1 MSKKQI
7 TQEKII
13 QSFLST
19 ASEKGAGATSLSDI
33 SDMLEIKKAS
43 LYNHFESRDDMY
55 NATLEYCRS
64 EIMNSTFLPKESV
77 AAAAAG
83 KSGALAFFKKYIT
96 GYFKL
101 FEGEPFFKMYVF
113 VHSEQY
119 FNRMA
124 MEVVQEDARRMND
137 QLKET
142 LKTFKKAGKCDF
154 DDKDLKEIC
163 SSVISSITNQLDQYI
178 ARKKEIIRQN
188 PDTGVGSLF
197 ALPSDEGQLNQHLKN
212 IELVFKRMLNLQ

>member
-43 LYNHFESRDDMY
+43 LYNHFASRDDMY
-55 NATLEYCRS
+55 NATLEYCSS
-64 EIMNSTFLPKESV
+64 EILNSTFLVKGSV
-77 AAAAAG
+77 DAAAQSKNSAI
-83 KSGALAFFKKYIT
+83 SYLKKAVSQ
-96 GYFKL
+96 YFKL
-101 FEGEPFFKMYVF
+101 FENEPFFRMYVF
-113 VHSEQY
+113 IHSEQY
-119 FNRMA
+119 FNRRAMDIVMA
-124 MEVVQEDARRMND
+124 DYKRLGD

-142 LKTFKKAGKCDF
+142 LLTFKKAGKCDF
-154 DDKDLKEIC
+154 NEKEIKEIC
-163 SSVISSITNQLDQYI
+163 TVIVAVIENQLDEYI
-178 ARKKEIIRQN
+178 AKKKEIIRQN

-197 ALPSDEGQLNQHLKN
+197 ALPTDEAQLAGNLRV
-212 IELVFKRMLNLQ
+212 IESVMRSIVVFP